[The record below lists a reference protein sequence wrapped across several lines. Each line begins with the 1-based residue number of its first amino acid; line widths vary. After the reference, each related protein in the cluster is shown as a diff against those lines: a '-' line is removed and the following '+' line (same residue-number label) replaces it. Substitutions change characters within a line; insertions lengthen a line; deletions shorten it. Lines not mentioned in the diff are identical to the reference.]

1 MLKFQ
6 STQVGA
12 QVTNIPSS
20 QFSQFPSTQITHI
33 PNFPSMYSSSQVP
46 KVPTYPRSQVPKFLC
61 TQVPKKVFE
70 KSYIGTY
77 CCRLHQYEIPN
88 ALPATSRCEMDV
100 TFAGNSNEVTP
111 WCKIEFNYRNDFD
124 NYTRWKLRE
133 VIKVVVYLYNFFS
146 VLLAWYKSKD
156 CMSIDNGIFWENKAS
171 VSKKK
176 FPVVFHWCSAGM
188 KFIV

>member
-1 MLKFQ
+1 MSLYPKAQSPKGTSSQVSRYSFTQVPNYPRNHVLKFQ

-12 QVTNIPSS
+12 QVPNIPSSRS
-20 QFSQFPSTQITHI
+20 QFSQFPSTQSTHI

-111 WCKIEFNYRNDFD
+111 
-124 NYTRWKLRE
+124 
-133 VIKVVVYLYNFFS
+133 
-146 VLLAWYKSKD
+146 
-156 CMSIDNGIFWENKAS
+156 
-171 VSKKK
+171 
-176 FPVVFHWCSAGM
+176 
-188 KFIV
+188 